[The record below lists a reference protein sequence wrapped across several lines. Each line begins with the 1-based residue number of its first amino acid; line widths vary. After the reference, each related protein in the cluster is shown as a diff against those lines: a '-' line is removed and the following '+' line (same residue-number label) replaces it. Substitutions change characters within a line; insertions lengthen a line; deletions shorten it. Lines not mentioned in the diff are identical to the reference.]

1 MERYGQDDKWKKGRR
16 DRLIVSTI
24 NSVLSKLSLSLL
36 SISRVDQWTSSIVSL
51 ASIRFVSRIDALIK
65 RYFKRRAEEKL
76 GTNIIRGEKNG
87 EKIKRFRAFSLS

>member
-36 SISRVDQWTSSIVSL
+36 SISRVDLEHRFAGID
-51 ASIRFVSRIDALIK
+51 SIR
-65 RYFKRRAEEKL
+65 
-76 GTNIIRGEKNG
+76 
-87 EKIKRFRAFSLS
+87 